1 MPDKASR
8 QRRKTLRQAGTAGQI
23 ATIHA
28 ENASPALFLTR
39 RVPIDGPSDLTER
52 KADINPRSRIYRETI
67 MKSLA
72 TFSTFVGKTFAVWV
86 ILFAVLG
93 FFFPDVF
100 KQIVPWIVTLLAI
113 IMFGM
118 GLTISV
124 DDFREVVKRPVDVAI
139 GVAAQ
144 FIVMPLLAVLL
155 TMLIPMPPEV
165 AAGVILVGCCPGGTS
180 SNVMT
185 YLSKGDVALSVACTS
200 VTTLAAPIVTPFL
213 VWLFASQFLP
223 VDAMAMFISIVKV
236 VLLPLALGFALQKL
250 APTVV
255 RAAVPALPLVSV
267 LGIVLIV
274 AAVVGASKGA
284 IVQSGLMIFAVVV
297 LHNGLGYLLGFFA
310 ARACG
315 LSLAKRKA
323 IAIEVGMQN
332 SGLGAALAN
341 AYFSPLAAVPSAIF
355 SVWHNISGALLASY
369 FARQVDA
376 DDKAARVATTKP

>member
-1 MPDKASR
+1 
-8 QRRKTLRQAGTAGQI
+8 
-23 ATIHA
+23 
-28 ENASPALFLTR
+28 
-39 RVPIDGPSDLTER
+39 
-52 KADINPRSRIYRETI
+52 
-67 MKSLA
+67 MKVLA
-72 TFSTFVGKTFAVWV
+72 NFSAFVGKTFAVWV

-93 FFFPDVF
+93 FFFPDTF
-100 KQIVPWIVTLLAI
+100 KQIAPWIVTLLAI

-124 DDFREVVKRPVDVAI
+124 DDFREVVKRPFDVAI
-139 GVAAQ
+139 GVVSQ
-144 FIVMPLLAVLL
+144 FVIMPLLAVLL
-155 TMLIPMPPEV
+155 TMIVPMPPEV

-200 VTTLAAPIVTPFL
+200 VTTLAAPLVTPFL
-213 VWLFASQFLP
+213 VWLFASQYLP

-236 VLLPLALGFALQKL
+236 VLVPLALGFALQKL
-250 APTVV
+250 LPNLV

-267 LGIVLIV
+267 IGIVLIV
-274 AAVVGASKGA
+274 SAVVGASKGA
-284 IVQSGLMIFAVVV
+284 IAQSGLMIFAVVV

-315 LSLAKRKA
+315 LSLSKRKA

-341 AYFSPLAAVPSAIF
+341 AYFSPIAAVPSAIF
-355 SVWHNISGALLASY
+355 SVWHNISGALLANW
-369 FARQVDA
+369 FASRVDGA
-376 DDKAARVATTKP
+376 EKTVASKA

>member
-1 MPDKASR
+1 MKQLAS
-8 QRRKTLRQAGTAGQI
+8 
-23 ATIHA
+23 
-28 ENASPALFLTR
+28 
-39 RVPIDGPSDLTER
+39 
-52 KADINPRSRIYRETI
+52 
-67 MKSLA
+67 
-72 TFSTFVGKTFAVWV
+72 FSAFVGKTFAFWV
-86 ILFAVLG
+86 ILFAVG
-93 FFFPDVF
+93 CFFFPETF
-100 KQIVPWIVTLLAI
+100 KQLAPWIVTLLAI

-124 DDFREVVKRPVDVAI
+124 DDFREVVKRPFDVGI
-139 GVAAQ
+139 GVVSQ
-144 FIVMPLLAVLL
+144 FLIMPLLAVLL
-155 TMLIPMPPEV
+155 TQIIPMSPEV

-213 VWLFASQFLP
+213 VWMFASQYLP

-236 VLLPLALGFALQKL
+236 VLVPLALGFALQKL
-250 APTVV
+250 APGVV
-255 RAAVPALPLVSV
+255 KAAVPALPLVSV
-267 LGIVLIV
+267 VGIVLIV

-284 IVQSGLMIFAVVV
+284 IAQSGLLIFAVVV

-310 ARACG
+310 ARAFG

-341 AYFSPLAAVPSAIF
+341 AYFSPVAAVPSAIF
-355 SVWHNISGALLASY
+355 SVWHNISGAFLANW
-369 FARQVDA
+369 FANRTELPAGDA
-376 DDKAARVATTKP
+376 SPAASRS